1 MDSLDLNKDTET
13 AENEI
18 SENKEVTLN
27 SEAEVKAVQTEEPKK
42 HRASKKTK
50 DTELILLETT
60 PEVIEIVETDT
71 EITEEQTI
79 VAKKTIEPELTVTTK
94 SELVEKLR
102 ALIDKEV
109 EEVKDEVETIKQQF
123 YKKTKAEIEEL
134 KKAFEE
140 AKEDVSEFIA
150 PKDEHE
156 EIFKSLLNTFRTKKA
171 ALAAQHEKEKESN
184 LLQKRHILEQMK
196 TLVDSNDDV
205 SSHIAEFRNL
215 QQKWK
220 SIGQVP
226 QAASTELW
234 KQYNLYQESFWDLI
248 KINNELREYDFKKN
262 LEAKNQICD
271 VAEKLDSEKDVI
283 TAFQHLQKLHEEWHN
298 LGPVARE
305 IREQI
310 WNRFKEASTVINK
323 KHQSYFDSIRKI
335 EEENFEAKSALC
347 DKIEA
352 FDFSTLNNYKGW
364 DDATKIMLAW
374 QEEWRTIGFAP
385 RKVNQK
391 VFDRYRKACDSFFS
405 AKAEFYKDTKN
416 VLTQNTDKKKALCEK
431 AEALKEST
439 EWKETGDK
447 LIQLQKEWKTI
458 GPVAKKL
465 SDELWKRFISACDY
479 FFEQKNKNSSGQR
492 NVEAENLAKKKEL
505 ITKIST
511 FEKTENH
518 TESLASLRA
527 LMAEWALIGHV
538 PFKEKDKVYKEYR
551 EAVDKQFELL
561 NVDASNRRIESFRS
575 NLKDITAKGDN
586 KLYREREKLVRAY
599 EHLKSEIA
607 TYENNIGFFSTN
619 SKKGGGLIKE
629 MERKIES
636 LKDESKIIEQKINL
650 IDENT

>member
-479 FFEQKNKNSSGQR
+479 FFEQK
-492 NVEAENLAKKKEL
+492 
-505 ITKIST
+505 TKIVQVNGML
-511 FEKTENH
+511 KLKIWQKRKN
-518 TESLASLRA
+518 
-527 LMAEWALIGHV
+527 
-538 PFKEKDKVYKEYR
+538 
-551 EAVDKQFELL
+551 LL
-561 NVDASNRRIESFRS
+561 
-575 NLKDITAKGDN
+575 
-586 KLYREREKLVRAY
+586 
-599 EHLKSEIA
+599 
-607 TYENNIGFFSTN
+607 
-619 SKKGGGLIKE
+619 
-629 MERKIES
+629 
-636 LKDESKIIEQKINL
+636 QK
-650 IDENT
+650 